1 MGAPGRGDPISASGP
16 NYVSLPGYTEIFTG
30 HRRHGCADNDCPP
43 AREPTLFDELRA
55 HSDGPA
61 DVAVFSS
68 WDRIERVV
76 SADTADL
83 VLSSGRTRISN
94 EAALRDDEATSA
106 LLDEGRAA
114 AAFPGKGGFRPDRYT
129 AALALHYLETRR
141 PRLMFLGLGEPDEYA
156 HRGDYP
162 GYLAALR
169 AADRTLGELFEAL
182 DRMGPRGQQTTVLVT
197 ADHGRARDYRFH
209 GRKFPESARV
219 WLLAAGGAVV
229 ARGLVRS
236 ERSHRL
242 ADLAPTLRVVLGLPP
257 DEAPAAGAP
266 IEELFASPLLATAM
280 AP

>member
-1 MGAPGRGDPISASGP
+1 
-16 NYVSLPGYTEIFTG
+16 
-30 HRRHGCADNDCPP
+30 
-43 AREPTLFDELRA
+43 
-55 HSDGPA
+55 
-61 DVAVFSS
+61 VFSS
-68 WDRIERVV
+68 WDRIERVA

-83 VLSSGRTRISN
+83 VLSTGRTRVSN
-94 EAALRDDEATSA
+94 EPALRDDEATSA
-106 LLDEGRAA
+106 LLNEGRAA
-114 AAFPGKGGFRPDRYT
+114 AAFPGKAGFRPDRFT
-129 AALALHYLETRR
+129 AALALRYLETRR

-182 DRMGPRGQQTTVLVT
+182 DRMGPRGQRTTVFVT

-209 GRKFPESARV
+209 GRRFPESARV
-219 WLLAAGGAVV
+219 WLLAAGGDVT

-266 IEELFASPLLATAM
+266 IEELFAAPLLATAM